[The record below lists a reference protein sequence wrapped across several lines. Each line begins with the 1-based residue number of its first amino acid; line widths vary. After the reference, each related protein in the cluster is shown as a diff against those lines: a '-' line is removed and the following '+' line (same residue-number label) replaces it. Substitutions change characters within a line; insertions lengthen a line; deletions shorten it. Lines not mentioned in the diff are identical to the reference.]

1 MAAIVVAGI
10 SYLTYRAYNKHK
22 EKEAKKNDPGLIF
35 HAKDQ
40 KGDARVRKIKNR
52 VIIHGRLVYGMYDR
66 FRRAPETEYKEWWTK
81 VHYHLVPLESV
92 LTEKELQLYETELE
106 AERQH
111 QYFGVFKRNKD
122 SPLAEAPEWVVA
134 IRGTEPEAL
143 VDLYNDAKIVL
154 ETLNSSTL
162 IPLLEY
168 VVRRLSQQHKHYN
181 VHVTGHSLGA
191 AAGLLVCRRLALEGY
206 VLEGHFFNPPFTT
219 VESLARSCA
228 HVVEGVIKDA
238 LPEKVGH
245 FYDFAKSTAKSLYH
259 AVADADTEKT
269 ARKKKQAFDDFN
281 KLAQANWSPYLYVNK
296 HDLISRKFVSHF
308 TKKIQGP
315 VGEDPKKWYSSFT
328 EFSEKLLG
336 ETETFHLFPSAHL
349 VLTNTTCLQPVS
361 AHMLW
366 NWIDP
371 NLSFTFE
378 HTDLNPRP
386 SST

>member
-1 MAAIVVAGI
+1 METIVVAKI
-10 SYLTYRAYNKHK
+10 VYETYRAYNDHK

-35 HAKDQ
+35 HANDQ
-40 KGDARVRKIKNR
+40 KGDARVWKIKKR

-66 FRRAPETEYKEWWTK
+66 FRRKPAKKYKKWWTK
-81 VHYHLVPLESV
+81 VHYDLVPLESV
-92 LTEKELQLYETELE
+92 LTEEERQLYAKELE

-111 QYFGVFKRNKD
+111 QYFGVFQRNKD

-134 IRGTEPEAL
+134 IRGTEPEAS

-168 VVRRLSQQHKHYN
+168 VVRRLSEQHGNCN

-191 AAGLLVCRRLALEGY
+191 AAGLLVCRKLALEGC

-219 VESLARSCA
+219 LESLARSAA
-228 HVVEGVIKDA
+228 HVVERVIKDA
-238 LPEKVGH
+238 LPERVGH
-245 FYDFAKSTAKSLYH
+245 FYDLVKSTAKSLYH
-259 AVADADTEKT
+259 AVADADTKNTVRRE
-269 ARKKKQAFDDFN
+269 QAFDDFN

-296 HDLISRKFVSHF
+296 HDFISRKFVSHF

-315 VGEDPKKWYSSFT
+315 VGDDREKWYSSFT

-349 VLTNTTCLQPVS
+349 VLTNTTCIRPVS

-378 HTDLNPRP
+378 DIDLNPRP